1 MMKKTLIV
9 LGVIAAVALVSGAVF
24 AYGKGWNGSGFGCR
38 GFGNGPMMRSLDLT
52 DDQQQKMF
60 ALSQEFRQ
68 KMFDSRNDPS
78 KFSALREEHRK
89 AVESILTD
97 EQKKKFDEYRG
108 NSPRGSGYGRCG
120 RGRW

>member
-1 MMKKTLIV
+1 MKRTLIV

-24 AYGKGWNGSGFGCR
+24 AYGKGWNSFGCR
-38 GFGNGPMMRSLDLT
+38 GFGNSPMMRSLDLT
-52 DDQQQKMF
+52 EDQQQKMF
-60 ALSQEFRQ
+60 TLSQEFRQ

-78 KFSALREEHRK
+78 KFSALRDEHRK

-97 EQKKKFDEYRG
+97 EQKSKLNSLRS
-108 NSPRGSGYGRCG
+108 SPRGFGYGRCG

>member
-1 MMKKTLIV
+1 MKKTLIV
-9 LGVIAAVALVSGAVF
+9 LGVIAAVALVTTAVF
-24 AYGKGWNGSGFGCR
+24 AYGRGWQGGGCL

-78 KFSALREEHRK
+78 KFSALRDEHRK

-97 EQKKKFDEYRG
+97 EQKAKLNSSGKSSRG
-108 NSPRGSGYGRCG
+108 YGYGRCG